1 MSLESARSAPWA
13 RRVDQRKPPR
23 RQIML
28 EIGSRYAPVTR
39 SCRNNG
45 RIRFLIS
52 RSDAAHNASVSSI
65 DAACVHD
72 LRIMVAHGFR
82 NLQKRQL

>member
-1 MSLESARSAPWA
+1 MHSFLKHQAQKSPTRFYEDPKN
-13 RRVDQRKPPR
+13 KP
-23 RQIML
+23 
-28 EIGSRYAPVTR
+28 AFAATR
-39 SCRNNG
+39 SCLNNG
-45 RIRFLIS
+45 RIRVLIS